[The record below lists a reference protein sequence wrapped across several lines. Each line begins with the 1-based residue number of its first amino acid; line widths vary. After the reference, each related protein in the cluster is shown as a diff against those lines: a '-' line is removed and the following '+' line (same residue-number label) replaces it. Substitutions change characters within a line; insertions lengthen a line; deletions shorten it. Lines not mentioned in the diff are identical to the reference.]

1 MTNHELYLKK
11 QKAISDRRVL
21 EQHGNNYDNVNT
33 VCFAF
38 ILLALA
44 TAGASFFFMV
54 SKPANISQI
63 LLWMAYIGA
72 GIALFFSVTVIIV
85 RLVHRHS
92 RKPLIQAKRLSL
104 KEYEQAIRSML
115 KYDYGLV
122 PVDDADF
129 AYRIY
134 MDTLGD
140 SDYFIVHAASLD
152 GSQKV
157 NLTLRE
163 FDEDALVFTK
173 YGVPYRTQISTEEEP
188 MITGIIT
195 PLENTPVS
203 YEDYAVNPEMI
214 PRDEARQQADSQ
226 TL

>member
-11 QKAISDRRVL
+11 QKAISARRTL
-21 EQHGNNYDNVNT
+21 EQHGNNYDNVST

-54 SKPANISQI
+54 NKPDNISQL
-63 LLWMAYIGA
+63 LLWMAYIAA
-72 GIALFFSVTVIIV
+72 GIAIFFSVTAIIV

-92 RKPLIQAKRLSL
+92 RKPLIQAKRLAL
-104 KEYEQAIRSML
+104 KEYEQAVRSML

-122 PVDDADF
+122 PLDDADF

-140 SDYFIVHAASLD
+140 SDSFIIHGVSLD
-152 GSQKV
+152 GSQKI
-157 NLTLRE
+157 NLTLKE

-173 YGVPYRTQISTEEEP
+173 YGVPYRTQIRLEEESST
-188 MITGIIT
+188 TGISA
-195 PLENTPVS
+195 PLENAPIS
-203 YEDYAVNPEMI
+203 YEDYPVNPGML